1 MKHIIFGLILA
12 TGLLFTSCSQKA
24 QQTVTKPATITKKLD
39 LNQPLPFDSRI
50 IKGQLP
56 NGITYYIRENHHPEK
71 QASFRL
77 IVKIGSIV
85 EQDSEQ
91 GIAHFCEHMAFNG
104 TKHFKKQELVDYLES
119 IGMRFGADLNAYTSF
134 DETVYMLQVPTDS
147 LPLLQK
153 AVLILEDW
161 AHNVTYDPVEVNKER
176 GVVISEWRRGL
187 GASQRIRDK
196 ILPILLKDSRYAL
209 RLPIGKIKILE
220 TFTPD
225 VPKKFY
231 HKWYRPELMG
241 VIAVGDFDAKQIESM
256 IKEKFA
262 GIQDPPNPP
271 KRKYYDVPAQD
282 TTLFAIATDPEASSA
297 QVSIDYKMKADTQRT
312 VGDYRNMIIENLASQ
327 MLSARIN
334 EYTQKKN
341 PPFIAGGAYKTR
353 LVLPTE
359 VFGLSAMCGPEQLIP
374 AFKTLLI
381 EAKRVQEYG
390 FTPTELARYKLGY
403 LRNMEKAY
411 AERNK
416 TRSSNLVGEYQRNFL
431 YVEPV
436 PGIEREYELTKALLP
451 TISVA
456 DVNKAVQSWLKIKD
470 RVIEVTGPQKEGI
483 TIPSQDTL
491 MAILNQVKSMKVSPY
506 VDKLA
511 AQNLINQPLK
521 GGKVVKEIKHPEIGV
536 TEWILNNGVH
546 VILKPTTF
554 KNDEISF
561 RAVSPGGYSLV
572 DNKTLISARMA
583 AAIERESGV
592 GPFTRLQLEKLLT
605 GKIVRVSPYINETT
619 EGLRGASVKKDLKT
633 MFQLIYLNFTQPRF
647 DSTAFLA
654 YKSKVARYLQNLSRN
669 PNFVYNDSV
678 QAALTR
684 HNERYKSLTP
694 EMLKQVDLKTAEKFY
709 RDRFADASDFT
720 FIFVGSFT
728 PDTLKPFIEKYL
740 GSLPSIHR
748 KEKWRDVTYTLP
760 QTIIDRSLHK
770 GMEPK
775 SIQTVIF
782 FGPFQWSL
790 PNVIKGHFVTEILG
804 IKLREHLREDK
815 SGTYAPSVRDR
826 FSHYPRQRYQ
836 IRVQYTCSPER
847 VDELNATMFKQ
858 VDSLRNFGTTEKYLN
873 KVKEMDLHEY
883 NDSMKENPYWLNR
896 LQFAVLNDIPLEHIL
911 EIDDLIQ
918 AVTLEDVH
926 TMAKKLLN
934 THRYLRYVL
943 LPEKSK

>member
-1 MKHIIFGLILA
+1 MKHIVFSLLLVA
-12 TGLLFTSCSQKA
+12 GLLLSACNQKTMHSVL
-24 QQTVTKPATITKKLD
+24 QKPNVSEQPN

-56 NGITYYIRENHHPEK
+56 NGVTYYIRENHTPQK

-77 IVKIGSIV
+77 VVKAGSIL
-85 EQDSEQ
+85 ENDNEQ
-91 GIAHFCEHMAFNG
+91 GIAHLCEHMAFNG
-104 TKHFKKQELVDYLES
+104 TKHFKKQELVNYLES

-187 GASQRIRDK
+187 GAAQRIRDK
-196 ILPILLKDSRYAL
+196 ILPILLKDSRYAK
-209 RLPIGKIKILE
+209 RLPIGKIKVLE

-241 VIAVGDFDAKQIESM
+241 VIAVGDFDAKEIEAM
-256 IKEKFA
+256 IKKHFS
-262 GIQDPPNPP
+262 GIQDPPNAP
-271 KRKYYDVPAQD
+271 KRKYYDVPPQD

-297 QVSIDYKMKADTQRT
+297 QVSIEYKMKADTQKT
-312 VGDYRNMIIENLASQ
+312 VGDYREMIIENLATQ
-327 MLSARIN
+327 MLSARLN

-341 PPFIAGGAYKTR
+341 PPFIAGGAFKSR

-359 VFGLSAMCGPEQLIP
+359 IFGLSAMCGPDQLLP

-381 EAKRVQEYG
+381 EAKRIREYG
-390 FTPTELARYKLGY
+390 FTPTELARYKQGY
-403 LRNMEKAY
+403 LRNMEKAF

-416 TRSSNLVGEYQRNFL
+416 TRSSNLVGEYQRHFL

-436 PGIEREYELTKALLP
+436 PGIEREYAMTKLLLP
-451 TISVA
+451 TISVK
-456 DVNKAVQSWLKIKD
+456 DVNKVVQSWLHIKD
-470 RVIEVTGPQKEGI
+470 RVIEVTGPQKEGV
-483 TIPSQDTL
+483 TIPTQDTL
-491 MAILNQVKSMKVSPY
+491 MALIKKVQSMKIGPY
-506 VDKLA
+506 VDKMA
-511 AQNLINQPLK
+511 AKNLIAKPIRS
-521 GGKVVKEIKHPEIGV
+521 GRVVKEIKHPEIGV
-536 TEWILNNGVH
+536 TEWVLSNGVH

-572 DNKTLISARMA
+572 DNKTLISAKLA

-592 GPFTRLQLEKLLT
+592 GPFTRLQLNKLLT
-605 GKIVRVSPYINETT
+605 GKIVRVSPYIDELH
-619 EGLRGASVKKDLKT
+619 EGLRGACTKKDLQT
-633 MFQLIYLNFTQPRF
+633 MFQLIYLNFTEPRF

-654 YKSKVARYLQNLSRN
+654 YKNKVMRYLQNLSRN
-669 PNFVYNDSV
+669 PGFVYGDSV
-678 QAALTR
+678 QAALTQ
-684 HNERYKSLTP
+684 HNPRYRSLTP
-694 EMLKQVDLKTAEKFY
+694 QLLNQVDLKTAEQFY

-740 GSLPSIHR
+740 GALPSLNRH
-748 KEKWRDVTYTLP
+748 EKWRDVTYSYPKTV
-760 QTIIDRSLHK
+760 IDRSLHK

-790 PNVIKGHFVTEILG
+790 PNVIKGHFVSEILN

-836 IRVQYTCSPER
+836 IQIRYTCSPER
-847 VDELNATMFKQ
+847 VDELNAAMFKQ

-883 NDSMKENPYWLNR
+883 KDSMRENPYWLNR

-911 EIDDLIQ
+911 KIDDLIQ
-918 AVTLEDVH
+918 AVTLQDVH
-926 TMAKKLLN
+926 TMAQKLLN

-943 LPEKSK
+943 LPEKTK